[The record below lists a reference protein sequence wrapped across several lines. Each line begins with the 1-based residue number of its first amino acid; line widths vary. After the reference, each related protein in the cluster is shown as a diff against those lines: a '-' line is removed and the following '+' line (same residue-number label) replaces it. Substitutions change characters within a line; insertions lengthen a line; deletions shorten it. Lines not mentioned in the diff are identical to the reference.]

1 MELANQYLFYLFTD
15 RKFNILLHCLRNIFS
30 EKFSTPDNPNHLKLK
45 IYYFFAGATA
55 EVILSRGI
63 MLWVGARGTEF
74 SWIYI
79 LKCLESNVLLVQHI
93 TTATLIW
100 LFTRHDLN
108 KALKPL
114 VSLLLAVTV
123 FKGVWLEGMLH
134 ILTLGPWLT
143 VAVKALVAAIIGF
156 CTLHIY
162 SGLAQ
167 QIGI

>member
-1 MELANQYLFYLFTD
+1 
-15 RKFNILLHCLRNIFS
+15 
-30 EKFSTPDNPNHLKLK
+30 
-45 IYYFFAGATA
+45 
-55 EVILSRGI
+55 

>member
-1 MELANQYLFYLFTD
+1 
-15 RKFNILLHCLRNIFS
+15 
-30 EKFSTPDNPNHLKLK
+30 
-45 IYYFFAGATA
+45 
-55 EVILSRGI
+55 
-63 MLWVGARGTEF
+63 
-74 SWIYI
+74 
-79 LKCLESNVLLVQHI
+79 VLLVQHI
-93 TTATLIW
+93 TTAALIW